1 MGEDIDN
8 TSKHVWFDVLMNDI
22 EDQNTKTIQTIILLY
37 WPLWYNQEEF
47 NTILSP
53 SIKAQNI
60 SFPTIHYIT
69 VKTNYEHD
77 DIGIDLK
84 TY

>member
-22 EDQNTKTIQTIILLY
+22 EDQNTKTIRTIILLY

-47 NTILSP
+47 NTIL
-53 SIKAQNI
+53 
-60 SFPTIHYIT
+60 
-69 VKTNYEHD
+69 
-77 DIGIDLK
+77 
-84 TY
+84 